1 MSDDIKA
8 RLTELKERLNRT
20 SDLVGDAEVM
30 LEEAEIAMTIEKIT
44 GIPVAKM
51 VGDEK
56 QKIMEMEQILKERL
70 IGQDGAIETIAEAVR
85 KSRAGLKRANRPIG
99 SFLFLGP
106 TGVGKTYLA
115 KLLAEFLFNDPSCM
129 IRMDMSEY
137 MEKHNVA
144 KMVGAPAGYVGYE
157 EGGILT
163 DYVRMK
169 PFSVVL
175 FDEIEKAHPDVFNI
189 LLQVMDDGRLTDGQ
203 GRTIDF
209 SNTLVILT
217 SNYGA
222 EYIIDCVREKKVV
235 DKDQLF
241 NLLLGKFKPELLNR
255 LSELIV
261 FMPLMDDSVKIIV
274 KNEVKDI
281 LKLIADKNIKFTLTD
296 AAITKL
302 AADGYSFELGA
313 RPIQREID
321 RHLAVPLSV
330 KLINEEVMPG
340 DTVIFDVVDDSYEF
354 KKQ

>member
-175 FDEIEKAHPDVFNI
+175 QYPGHTDLQLRRRIHHRLCPGEK
-189 LLQVMDDGRLTDGQ
+189 GGGQ
-203 GRTIDF
+203 GST
-209 SNTLVILT
+209 VQPP
-217 SNYGA
+217 A
-222 EYIIDCVREKKVV
+222 
-235 DKDQLF
+235 
-241 NLLLGKFKPELLNR
+241 
-255 LSELIV
+255 
-261 FMPLMDDSVKIIV
+261 
-274 KNEVKDI
+274 
-281 LKLIADKNIKFTLTD
+281 
-296 AAITKL
+296 
-302 AADGYSFELGA
+302 
-313 RPIQREID
+313 REIQTGTTQPAQRTD
-321 RHLAVPLSV
+321 CLYAPD
-330 KLINEEVMPG
+330 G
-340 DTVIFDVVDDSYEF
+340 
-354 KKQ
+354 

>member
-1 MSDDIKA
+1 
-8 RLTELKERLNRT
+8 
-20 SDLVGDAEVM
+20 
-30 LEEAEIAMTIEKIT
+30 
-44 GIPVAKM
+44 
-51 VGDEK
+51 
-56 QKIMEMEQILKERL
+56 
-70 IGQDGAIETIAEAVR
+70 
-85 KSRAGLKRANRPIG
+85 
-99 SFLFLGP
+99 
-106 TGVGKTYLA
+106 
-115 KLLAEFLFNDPSCM
+115 
-129 IRMDMSEY
+129 
-137 MEKHNVA
+137 
-144 KMVGAPAGYVGYE
+144 
-157 EGGILT
+157 
-163 DYVRMK
+163 MK

-222 EYIIDCVREKKVV
+222 EYIIDCIREKKAV

-241 NLLLGKFKPELLNR
+241 SLLLGKFKPELLNR

-261 FMPLMDDSVKIIV
+261 FNPLMDDSVKIIV

-281 LKLIADKNIKFTLTD
+281 LKLIEEKKINFTLTD
-296 AAITKL
+296 AAIAKL

-321 RHLAVPLSV
+321 RYLAVPLSV
-330 KLINEEVMPG
+330 KLINEEIMPG
-340 DTVIFDVVDDSYEF
+340 DSVVFDVVDDSYEF